1 VINIGI
7 YNRRTDKKIKISDFV
22 QKYFEDK
29 KLAVKVSII
38 KTKLNILSE
47 MLGLKSKYK
56 IILLCENDLVI
67 CIKKYMILPTEKG
80 AAIYVKR
87 YNLPLC
93 EEDMDNIVSTSIS
106 QDMECPYGIYQL
118 NTDKVIA
125 SIKFNDISY
134 FKWED
139 NKTNLYLN
147 NGETYEIKESIKS
160 IKENLPQDF
169 FFDGLKGNL
178 INMYNVKRIDLFEH
192 YYVMQSGGKITIP
205 KNVSKKTERQFV
217 KILFDI

>member
-1 VINIGI
+1 MIKIGI

-22 QKYFEDK
+22 HKYFEDK
-29 KLAVKVSII
+29 KIDAKVSII

-67 CIKKYMILPTEKG
+67 CVKKYVILPNEKG
-80 AAIYVKR
+80 TAVYVKK
-87 YNLPLC
+87 YKFPLC
-93 EEDMDNIVSTSIS
+93 EEDMDDIVSSSIS

-118 NTDKVIA
+118 STDKVIA
-125 SIKFNDISY
+125 PIKFNDISY
-134 FKWED
+134 FQWED
-139 NKTNLYLN
+139 NKTMLYLK
-147 NGETYEIKESIKS
+147 NGEIYEIKESIKS
-160 IKENLPQDF
+160 IKKSLPQDF
-169 FFDGLKGNL
+169 FFDGLKGYL
-178 INMYNVKRIDLFEH
+178 INLYNVKLIDLFGH

-217 KILFDI
+217 RILFDL